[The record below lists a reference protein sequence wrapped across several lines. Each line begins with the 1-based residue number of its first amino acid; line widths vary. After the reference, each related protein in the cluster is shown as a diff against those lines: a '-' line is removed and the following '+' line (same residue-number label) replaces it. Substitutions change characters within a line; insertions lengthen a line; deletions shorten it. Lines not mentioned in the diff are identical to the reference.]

1 MKLQQNLNERERLI
15 NLIHACNDKA
25 VKKQWIIELSN
36 TDIECSESQCDSC
49 PIAVECIDI
58 LMPKELKEYVSYT
71 PECIECR
78 VMVCEAQLCTGCQTY
93 LDYNGGEC

>member
-49 PIAVECIDI
+49 PIAVECIDT
-58 LMPKELKEYVSYT
+58 LMKEDITCNSDCGIYDNER
-71 PECIECR
+71 CGG
-78 VMVCEAQLCTGCQTY
+78 CTYGK
-93 LDYNGGEC
+93 